1 MNPNWVGM
9 SKFQNFQQGS
19 TLSTI
24 GANNVCSVHVNLGQ
38 MGFVFIEGNVKHW
51 GYAPLEGNGP
61 APPVYNKYNSDIL
74 LERSEMNDDDLSERN
89 DFPQIFGLLMEAK

>member
-1 MNPNWVGM
+1 
-9 SKFQNFQQGS
+9 
-19 TLSTI
+19 
-24 GANNVCSVHVNLGQ
+24 

-74 LERSEMNDDDLSERN
+74 LERSEIDDDDLSEREN
-89 DFPQIFGLLMEAK
+89 DFPPDFGLLMEAKMKLLVLCLLML